1 MITEPKS
8 EFAVSMNP
16 YSNVGVRVRSFP
28 WRGSSVVSAHLFNN
42 LCVELER
49 NAVSSLSEAG
59 PRRASQERLGD
70 RGSMQPVPGLSIGSD
85 RTQGARGC

>member
-28 WRGSSVVSAHLFNN
+28 WRGSSVVSAHLLNN
-42 LCVELER
+42 FCVELER
-49 NAVSSLSEAG
+49 NAKGLRPDKAACSI
-59 PRRASQERLGD
+59 RL
-70 RGSMQPVPGLSIGSD
+70 L
-85 RTQGARGC
+85 TE